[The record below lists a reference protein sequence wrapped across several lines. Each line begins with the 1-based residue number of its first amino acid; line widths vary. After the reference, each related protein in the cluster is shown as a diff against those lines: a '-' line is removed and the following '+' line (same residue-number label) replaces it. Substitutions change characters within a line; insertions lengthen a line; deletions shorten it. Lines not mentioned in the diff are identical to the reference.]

1 MTIKNVVFDSNLTKE
16 YSVGDVF
23 LQCDEL
29 YILADTGN
37 SYSLVCL
44 NDGQSWNNES
54 SLEEVVA
61 CIKNN
66 EFKKVKSIEF
76 KKVKSIEFKKV
87 KSIEFKK

>member
-23 LQCDEL
+23 LQSDNL

-37 SYSLVCL
+37 FYSLVCL
-44 NDGQSWNNES
+44 NDGQIWQGES

-76 KKVKSIEFKKV
+76 KINSY
-87 KSIEFKK
+87 